1 MEAIKDGAG
10 SADHRF
16 CGPRL
21 FQSKNRGPQTRRSA
35 LLARFFDRALGT
47 VQEYNEKVQYIHLSP
62 VRARLARCPEDWPWS
77 SVHDNLGSLNCA
89 PTTPS
94 GLSVDRVLPPADA
107 HTRI

>member
-1 MEAIKDGAG
+1 M
-10 SADHRF
+10 
-16 CGPRL
+16 
-21 FQSKNRGPQTRRSA
+21 
-35 LLARFFDRALGT
+35 
-47 VQEYNEKVQYIHLSP
+47 QEYNEKVQYIHLSP

-94 GLSVDRVLPPADA
+94 GLSVDRVLLPADA

>member
-1 MEAIKDGAG
+1 M
-10 SADHRF
+10 
-16 CGPRL
+16 
-21 FQSKNRGPQTRRSA
+21 
-35 LLARFFDRALGT
+35 
-47 VQEYNEKVQYIHLSP
+47 QEYNEKVQYIHLSP